1 MSLEENPLL
10 TLPRPIVDA
19 LFENAKKEALRAKAR
34 ILELEDKVRKFRERL
49 KFKLISGSK
58 SGCIAVADG
67 SMSLAPSRRI
77 GSSFAIY
84 TAGFMVFEGDKLID
98 EKYFAGSLSWSY
110 GGTRQ
115 FKTLLRLLM
124 ANAERDAALEAY
136 WKYSPDVILLDGPF
150 FFFRSYCRYIKG
162 LDIRNFEY
170 ETGLD
175 LIKSVRDK
183 TLTLIRSGRAICI
196 IRRSVLRAIDGWL
209 IYNKGEGARIG
220 TSDKHILT
228 MIMPQ
233 MSVWCYKNLGIDPIL
248 YSTFYRFY
256 RHYKEI
262 GHTDEDLA
270 KIKDL
275 LLAQSETD
283 LENKFSKDLDMSL
296 HDVPQLERSYI
307 RFTLNAPPFEVEM
320 PQRIDIDSLIQ
331 YFTNLFNPATGL
343 PYPIDLID
351 EAVTLPYGSTTSFT
365 EEVEARLIKDH
376 EIRNKAA
383 ISDYFATLNPQKREF
398 V

>member
-1 MSLEENPLL
+1 MSTEENPLL

-19 LFENAKKEALRAKAR
+19 LFESAEKEAQRAKAR
-34 ILELEDKVRKFRERL
+34 ILELEQKVRKFKERL
-49 KFKLISGSK
+49 KFKPINNSRG
-58 SGCIAVADG
+58 GRIAIADG
-67 SMSLAPSRRI
+67 SMSLAPSQRV

-110 GGTRQ
+110 GHSRQ
-115 FKTLLRLLM
+115 FRTLLRLLM

-136 WKYSPDVILLDGPF
+136 WKHNPDVILLDGPF
-150 FFFRSYCRYIKG
+150 FFFRSFCRYIKG
-162 LDIRNFEY
+162 IEIGTPEY

-175 LIKSVRDK
+175 LIKCVRDK
-183 TLTLIRSGRAICI
+183 TLTLLRSGKAICI
-196 IRRSVLRAIDGWL
+196 IRRSVLRAIDGW
-209 IYNKGEGARIG
+209 IVYNNGEEECIG

-233 MSVWCYKNLGIDPIL
+233 MSIWSYQNLGIDPIL

-262 GHTDEDLA
+262 GYATEDLA

-283 LENKFSKDLDMSL
+283 FENKFNKDLDMSI
-296 HDVPQLERSYI
+296 HDIPQLERSYV
-307 RFTLNAPPFEVEM
+307 RFTLNAPPFEVEL
-320 PQRIDIDSLIQ
+320 PQGVDLDNLIQ

-376 EIRNKAA
+376 EIRDKAA
-383 ISDYFATLNPQKREF
+383 ISNYFAALNPQKKEF